1 MGNYEYEFIM
11 KEYNKA
17 KEIAEENIG
26 LDSHTGKFT
35 VDESSIDLKVI
46 SNEIE
51 RMFDVG
57 RKVGKLFP
65 NGNILSTAKNMA
77 TVKDYRKAVDAISKY
92 VNTTIPELVNMYDGE
107 NILLAD
113 ETETVP
119 LHARTVINDLFNAFN
134 HGIVSAYNKND
145 FWPYTEMFSTRKV
158 TKNSLN

>member
-1 MGNYEYEFIM
+1 MGSYEYEFIM

-17 KEIAEENIG
+17 KEIAEDNIG

-35 VDESSIDLKVI
+35 VDVDSIDLKVI

-51 RMFDVG
+51 RMFDAG
-57 RKVGKLFP
+57 RRVGKLFP
-65 NGNILSTAKNMA
+65 NGNILSTIKNAA
-77 TVKDYRKAVDAISKY
+77 TVKDYRKAVSAIGKY
-92 VNTTIPELVNMYDGE
+92 ASATFPESVNMYDGE

-119 LHARTVINDLFNAFN
+119 LSAKTVVRDLFNAFN